1 MSLRATNRKKA
12 IRKQDKIELSA
23 ILKFIRFIQA
33 VSCGMLGI
41 SVIGL
46 LLTRDN
52 EAAKVVYCMVIV
64 VNLIIIL
71 GGIIPIRYLA
81 KKNM

>member
-1 MSLRATNRKKA
+1 MSLRATNRKKTN
-12 IRKQDKIELSA
+12 RKQDKIELPA

>member
-1 MSLRATNRKKA
+1 
-12 IRKQDKIELSA
+12 
-23 ILKFIRFIQA
+23 
-33 VSCGMLGI
+33 MLGI

>member
-1 MSLRATNRKKA
+1 MSLRATNRKKT

>member
-1 MSLRATNRKKA
+1 MSLRATDRKKA

-41 SVIGL
+41 SLIGFF
-46 LLTRDN
+46 LTRDN

-71 GGIIPIRYLA
+71 GGMIPIRYLT
-81 KKNM
+81 KKNI